1 MRNSGIDVFMLEPS
15 TGATQLKRLTFV
27 KMRIADN
34 FLEYVQKHIKRKV
47 KKEELQPMTEQMEEV
62 QKHFFD
68 LESTRVPHET

>member
-1 MRNSGIDVFMLEPS
+1 MLEPS
-15 TGATQLKRLTFV
+15 VGATQLKGVTFV
-27 KMRIADN
+27 KMGIVDK
-34 FLEYVQKHIKRKV
+34 FLEYAQKHIKRKV

>member
-47 KKEELQPMTEQMEEV
+47 KKEEP
-62 QKHFFD
+62 
-68 LESTRVPHET
+68 